1 MAEAVDEIALRCKET
16 MITDGSCGMRELIA
30 WVQSYMICENE
41 LEAARYTVLSSVS
54 GDPENR
60 AEIFNTCLARKFDA
74 V

>member
-60 AEIFNTCLARKFDA
+60 AEIFNTCLAPKFD
-74 V
+74 VV

>member
-1 MAEAVDEIALRCKET
+1 
-16 MITDGSCGMRELIA
+16 MRELIA
-30 WVQSYMICENE
+30 GVLSYMICENE

-60 AEIFNTCLARKFDA
+60 AEIFNTCLAPKFDA